1 MASILGSHGE
11 KNGTGLERPDIFWMQ
26 FPLVQEL
33 RTYTLG
39 KLRADIVAGAT
50 LTLFSVPQAMG
61 FAFILGLPPMPVIVS
76 LMVGGFVGA
85 FFFSSRHHVFG
96 PTNSVSLIVASLI
109 AAHSE
114 AGATLPPLQLAVFM
128 ALIIGGIQFL
138 AGLFHFG
145 SVTKFISRSVV
156 IAYSTAIG
164 LMIAASQLRYFL
176 GSNAAPTGHTSFL
189 NTLHETALSV
199 LARNIAWADCAIGL
213 AAIAIAALTR
223 RWRPNW
229 PDSLLALFVL
239 AAVACFLAW
248 HAGADAPLPF
258 HIMREASADGALGQ
272 DFTSLRA
279 LGFTQEHLSLLP
291 SLLGSAA
298 AVSLIGMLEA
308 ATITKSLSGKSGQIV
323 DPNRELLG
331 MGAANIACGLCGAV
345 PGSSSF
351 TRSAMLFQSGGR
363 TQLASMFSS
372 FVVLL
377 ALLFIT
383 PAFNYIP
390 TAALAAVLVCVGLR
404 MIDWRRIRIACCSTR
419 SDATVFAITLA
430 AALFLRLD
438 IAIYAG
444 IGISLALFL
453 QKTSSPVLVEYAF
466 DESGSL
472 AQIRDKEQRT
482 NPQIA
487 IIHVEGELFFGAA
500 DVFLTQIRQQAVDE
514 NIRIFIL
521 RLKNARHLDASTVMA
536 LESLHESLHHMGQHL
551 LVSGCTPDVLK
562 VIHNSGVIK
571 ILGHENVFAGDPGNP
586 NVSTRKALIRASQ
599 LLSSDTADI
608 RIFYDKRR
616 SKNIDRSNEPPA
628 YTLDFQI

>member
-1 MASILGSHGE
+1 
-11 KNGTGLERPDIFWMQ
+11 
-26 FPLVQEL
+26 
-33 RTYTLG
+33 
-39 KLRADIVAGAT
+39 
-50 LTLFSVPQAMG
+50 
-61 FAFILGLPPMPVIVS
+61 MPIIVS
-76 LMVGGFVGA
+76 LMAGGFVGA
-85 FFFSSRHHVFG
+85 FFFSSRHHAFG

-109 AAHSE
+109 AAYSQ

-128 ALIIGGIQFL
+128 ALIIGGMQFL

-164 LMIAASQLRYFL
+164 LLIAASQLRYFL
-176 GSNAAPTGHTSFL
+176 GSDAAGTHTNFL
-189 NTLHETALSV
+189 RALGEATQAV
-199 LARNIAWADCAIGL
+199 LVRDVLWADCAVGL
-213 AAIAIAALTR
+213 AALLITVLTR

-229 PDSLLALFVL
+229 PGSLLALLALTAVARVL
-239 AAVACFLAW
+239 AW
-248 HAGADAPLPF
+248 YTGANGTLPF
-258 HIMREASADGALGQ
+258 HIMQEASADGTLAQGFTGLPALV
-272 DFTSLRA
+272 
-279 LGFTQEHLSLLP
+279 FTQEHLTLLP
-291 SLLGSAA
+291 SLLGSTAA
-298 AVSLIGMLEA
+298 ISLIGMLEA
-308 ATITKSLSGKSGQIV
+308 STITKSLAGKSGQVV

-372 FVVLL
+372 LVILL

-390 TAALAAVLVCVGLR
+390 TAALAALLISVGLR
-404 MIDWRRIRIACCSTR
+404 MIDWRLIRIACCSTR
-419 SDATVFAITLA
+419 SDAAVFAITLA
-430 AALFLRLD
+430 AALLLRLD
-438 IAIYAG
+438 IAIFAG

-472 AQIRDKEQRT
+472 AQICGKEQRT

-500 DVFLTQIRQQAVDE
+500 DVFLTQIRQQADDE

-536 LESLHESLHHMGQHL
+536 LESLHESLRRMGQHL

-571 ILGHENVFAGDPGNP
+571 TLGQENVFAGNPTNP

-616 SKNIDRSNEPPA
+616 AKNTDRSGEPPA